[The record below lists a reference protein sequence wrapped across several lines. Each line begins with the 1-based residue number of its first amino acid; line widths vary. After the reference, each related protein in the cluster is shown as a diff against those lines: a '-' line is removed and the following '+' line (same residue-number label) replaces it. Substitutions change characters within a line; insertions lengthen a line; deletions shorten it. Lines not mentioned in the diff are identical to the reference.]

1 MHIKNEK
8 KDIQHNDRK
17 LNTKSGVSFEGSI
30 NVFSIRDSSIRY
42 VINGIIMF
50 FVAYGSVACFVTSF
64 SISYEKVMLFFILF
78 ALAMLY
84 SFMHISPTAHK
95 IGYIA
100 ILISYLYIVLKLKTM
115 IKSGF
120 ARIVNQTFEQIS
132 NKIYVN
138 NVRKYT
144 EYVENYKAATTLC
157 LIIIGFVL
165 LLILNIVI
173 SEYLNVTMTMILT
186 LPLVIGGSYFGYKPE
201 MYALVM
207 YTVAIV
213 GLLVLRV
220 NSPNNVHNTQ
230 VKYDEKNEKDTKV
243 YEFTI
248 IPKIHAQIMLI
259 IIIFVAIFSGIF
271 TLQLKNT
278 NEQDTVV
285 TRAVKNKLNKKISKI
300 ISYDNGDEEI
310 SMAGGLS
317 EGRLGDVPSIQ
328 YDNKED
334 LIVKFVPK
342 SKENVYLRG
351 YIGSIYENNRWL
363 SICDTDKMKISN
375 NLERVY
381 GIYNSDRANVSS
393 IILDRNLG
401 RGANTSIYKMEVIN
415 VDADSKYVYMPYY
428 TRIDESFMKVASEDR
443 ILASNRI
450 GRYDIEY
457 YPYSNRLTNTDDY
470 YDDYYFNESQYA
482 TYVKNIYTQVPDKNK
497 AKLKELCEKEEF
509 SASDK
514 NVILKIQNYFKKS
527 YVYSLYCGTTPND
540 EDFVNYFIDTQK
552 GFCAHFASTAA
563 LILRSLGIPT
573 RYVEGYVITSEM
585 IDKGKIVEDRNDY
598 IVNETDDNSA
608 NAIEVKV
615 PDNKAHAWIE
625 VYKDGFG
632 WVPYEM
638 TVYNRR
644 EDKKNSNIMNDKS
657 GFNGKDLFNEIKL
670 FISEKFN
677 VIKEN
682 GKNIMLY
689 IAIVIISVIFCFA
702 LRILIRNIDWNN
714 KLNSKEYNTNMI
726 WLVTYLFKVFAFLGY
741 ERKKGMTVDEYF
753 MEIRKNKVVEE
764 DLLNLISDDY
774 KKAGFS
780 SQGISEEEY
789 NYVKGYI
796 EKTVKIKYNELSLKD
811 KVRYI
816 FTI

>member
-1 MHIKNEK
+1 MHINNDKKNINSE
-8 KDIQHNDRK
+8 DTQ
-17 LNTKSGVSFEGSI
+17 LNSKSGVSFEGNI
-30 NVFSIRDSSIRY
+30 NVFSIRDSTIRY
-42 VINGIIMF
+42 IINGIIMF
-50 FVAYGSVACFVTSF
+50 FVAYGSVVCFVTSF

-78 ALAMLY
+78 VLAMLY
-84 SFMHISPTAHK
+84 SFMHISPTTHK

-120 ARIVNQTFEQIS
+120 ARIVNKTFEEIS

-173 SEYLNVTMTMILT
+173 SEYLNVTMTIILT
-186 LPLVIGGSYFGYKPE
+186 LPLVLAGPNFGYKPE

-230 VKYDEKNEKDTKV
+230 VKYAEKDEKNARV

-259 IIIFVAIFSGIF
+259 IIVFVAIFSGIF

-278 NEQDTVV
+278 YEEDTAVAK
-285 TRAVKNKLNKKISKI
+285 AVKNKLNNKIGKF
-300 ISYDNGDEEI
+300 ISYDNDGEEI

-328 YDNKED
+328 YDNRED
-334 LIVKFVPK
+334 LIVRFVPK
-342 SKENVYLRG
+342 SNKNIYLRG
-351 YIGSIYENNRWL
+351 YIGSIYDNNRWL
-363 SICDTDKMKISN
+363 SIYDTDKKKISD

-381 GIYNSDRANVSS
+381 GISNLDRANVSS
-393 IILDRNLG
+393 IVLDRNYG
-401 RGANTSIYKMEVIN
+401 QGVNNSIYKMEVIN
-415 VDADSKYVYMPYY
+415 IDADSKYVYMPYY
-428 TRIDESFMKVASEDR
+428 SIIDESFMKVASEDK
-443 ILASNRI
+443 ILAKNRTE
-450 GRYDIEY
+450 RYYIEY
-457 YPYSNRLTNTDDY
+457 YPYSNQLTNTDAY
-470 YDDYYFNESQYA
+470 YDDYEFNEGQYSS
-482 TYVKNIYTQVPDKNK
+482 YVKNIYTQIPEKNR
-497 AKLKELCEKEEF
+497 AKLEKLCKKEGF

-514 NVILKIQNYFKKS
+514 NVILNIQNYFKKS
-527 YVYSLYCGTTPND
+527 YVYSLYCGTTPD
-540 EDFVNYFIDTQK
+540 DKDFVNYFIDTKK
-552 GFCAHFASTAA
+552 GFCAHFASAA
-563 LILRSLGIPT
+563 VLILRSLGIPT
-573 RYVEGYVITSEM
+573 RYVEGYVITSDM
-585 IDKGKIVEDRNDY
+585 ISKGTSVENKENY
-598 IVNETDDNSA
+598 IVSDQEVNMS

-644 EDKKNSNIMNDKS
+644 EARGNNVVNTRARIDGKEFLDLVGTYIKDKINYIRN
-657 GFNGKDLFNEIKL
+657 NGGKIIK
-670 FISEKFN
+670 
-677 VIKEN
+677 
-682 GKNIMLY
+682 
-689 IAIVIISVIFCFA
+689 VIFAIIIIFILCIF
-702 LRILIRNIDWNN
+702 LRIFLKNMRWKY
-714 KLNSKEYNTNMI
+714 KLNSKGYNTNMI
-726 WLVTYLFKVFAFLGY
+726 WLVTYLFKVLTFLGY

-753 MEIRKNKVVEE
+753 LEIRKNKVVED
-764 DLLNLISDDY
+764 DLLNLVSEDY

-780 SQGISEEEY
+780 TQGISKEDY
-789 NYVKGYI
+789 IYVKGYI
-796 EKTVKIKYNELSLKD
+796 EKCLKIKYNELSLKD
-811 KVRYI
+811 KIRYMI
-816 FTI
+816 MI

>member
-1 MHIKNEK
+1 MHINNDKKNINRE
-8 KDIQHNDRK
+8 DTQ
-17 LNTKSGVSFEGSI
+17 LNSNSGVSFEGNI
-30 NVFSIRDSSIRY
+30 NVFSIRDSTIRY
-42 VINGIIMF
+42 IINGIIMF
-50 FVAYGSVACFVTSF
+50 FVAYGSVVCFVTSF

-78 ALAMLY
+78 VLAMLY

-120 ARIVNQTFEQIS
+120 ARIVNKTFEEIS

-186 LPLVIGGSYFGYKPE
+186 LPLVLAGPYFGYKPE

-207 YTVAIV
+207 YIVAIV

-220 NSPNNVHNTQ
+220 NSPNNIHNTQ
-230 VKYDEKNEKDTKV
+230 VKYAEKDDKNTRV

-259 IIIFVAIFSGIF
+259 IIVFVAIFSGIF

-278 NEQDTVV
+278 IEEDTVV
-285 TRAVKNKLNKKISKI
+285 TKAVKNKLNRKIGKF
-300 ISYDNGDEEI
+300 ISYDNDGEEI

-328 YDNKED
+328 YDNRED
-334 LIVKFVPK
+334 LIVRFIPK
-342 SKENVYLRG
+342 LNENIYLRG
-351 YIGSIYENNRWL
+351 YIGSIYNNNRWL
-363 SICDTDKMKISN
+363 SICDTDKMKISD

-381 GIYNSDRANVSS
+381 GISNSDRANVSS
-393 IILDRNLG
+393 IVLDRNYG
-401 RGANTSIYKMEVIN
+401 QGVNNSIYKMEVIN
-415 VDADSKYVYMPYY
+415 IDADSKYVYMPYY
-428 TRIDESFMKVASEDR
+428 SRIDESFMKVASEDK
-443 ILASNRI
+443 ILAKNRM
-450 GRYDIEY
+450 GRYYIEY
-457 YPYSNRLTNTDDY
+457 YPYRNQLTNTDAY
-470 YDDYYFNESQYA
+470 YDDYEFNEGQYS
-482 TYVKNIYTQVPDKNK
+482 TYVKNIYTQIPKKNRV
-497 AKLKELCEKEEF
+497 KLEKLCKKEGF

-527 YVYSLYCGTTPND
+527 YVYSLYCGTTPDD
-540 EDFVNYFIDTQK
+540 EDFVNYFIDTKK
-552 GFCAHFASTAA
+552 GFCAHFASTAV

-573 RYVEGYVITSEM
+573 RYVEGYVITSDM
-585 IDKGKIVEDRNDY
+585 IAKGDVVENRENY
-598 IVNETDDNSA
+598 IVSDQEVNMS

-638 TVYNRR
+638 TVYNRKEANKNKNVANN
-644 EDKKNSNIMNDKS
+644 EDRITGKGLLSLVGTFIKDKI
-657 GFNGKDLFNEIKL
+657 N
-670 FISEKFN
+670 
-677 VIKEN
+677 
-682 GKNIMLY
+682 
-689 IAIVIISVIFCFA
+689 
-702 LRILIRNIDWNN
+702 LIRNNGEKIIKVIIAIIIIFTLCIVLQIFIKNMRWRY

-726 WLVTYLFKVFAFLGY
+726 WLVTYLFKVLSFLGY

-753 MEIRKNKVVEE
+753 LEIRKNKVVED
-764 DLLNLISDDY
+764 DLLNLVSEDY

-780 SQGISEEEY
+780 TQGISKEDY
-789 NYVKGYI
+789 IYVKGYI
-796 EKTVKIKYNELSLKD
+796 EKCLKIKYNELSLKD
-811 KVRYI
+811 KIRYMI
-816 FTI
+816 MI